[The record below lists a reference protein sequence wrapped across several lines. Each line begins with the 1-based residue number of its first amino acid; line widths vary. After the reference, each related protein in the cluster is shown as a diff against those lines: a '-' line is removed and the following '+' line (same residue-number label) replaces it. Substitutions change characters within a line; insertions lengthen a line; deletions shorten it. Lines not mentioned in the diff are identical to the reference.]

1 MRKFFAILLFIPI
14 IAIFFSALTLENA
27 RSVFLNSETYKDIL
41 ARNDVYG
48 KADELI
54 AKELPKAG
62 GDFFANIPLI
72 KPEDAVR
79 ILRATFPSF
88 FWKESAEGLLD
99 QFSLWFKSDKQTLN
113 LMLSVEK
120 PKKVFVENFEKTI
133 NERLA
138 ALPVCNIQEL
148 IELGKNFAENKEE
161 QKMEIKCKPPGV
173 NELKDIEKI
182 FPAGSPNFVFLI
194 QDVLKTIPDNL
205 NLIAVIYN
213 LELQNLKK
221 ETNATAIPEIK
232 LDQNN
237 QWSFLFKSQLE
248 GGEPSFVKN
257 LREARSVSQIVFS
270 YIVYLWIALGVLIVI
285 FAFLVLG
292 SAQSMFR
299 WIGSLIAAVG
309 GVSLAAVYGAKQF
322 ILLFA
327 TSAFLKGND
336 EIMKEI
342 QPFVSD
348 ILRDIIDRLFS
359 PLKTASAIALVVGLV
374 FLLISTILYYQK
386 KKETPKRLLR

>member
-1 MRKFFAILLFIPI
+1 MRKFFAILLFVPI
-14 IAIFFSALTLENA
+14 IVIFFAALALDNAQKVLLE
-27 RSVFLNSETYKDIL
+27 SQTYKDIL

-62 GDFFANIPLI
+62 GDFFANVPLI
-72 KPEDAVR
+72 QPEDAVS

-88 FWKESAEGLLD
+88 FWKESVESLLD
-99 QFSLWFKSDKQTLN
+99 QFFPWFKSEKQSLD

-120 PKKVFVENFEKTI
+120 PKKVFIENFEKII

-138 ALPVCNIQEL
+138 ALPECSIQDL
-148 IELGKNFAENKEE
+148 IELGKNFAENKED
-161 QKMEIKCKPPGV
+161 QKLEIKCKPPGV
-173 NELKDIEKI
+173 NEIKDIGKI
-182 FPAGSPNFVFLI
+182 FPMGDLDIFSLV
-194 QDVLKTIPDNL
+194 QDILKTIPDNI
-205 NLIAVIYN
+205 NLMAVIYN

-221 ETNATAIPEIK
+221 EANATAIPEIK
-232 LDQNN
+232 LDENN
-237 QWSFLFKSQLE
+237 QFSFLFEPQLE
-248 GGEPSFVKN
+248 GGEASFVKN
-257 LREARSVSQIVFS
+257 LREARSISQTVFS
-270 YIVYLWIALGVLIVI
+270 YVVYLWITLAVLIIVFI
-285 FAFLVLG
+285 LLVLG

-309 GVSLAAVYGAKQF
+309 GISLAAVYGAKQF

-336 EIMKEI
+336 EMIKEI
-342 QPFVSD
+342 QPFVSNL
-348 ILRDIIDRLFS
+348 LRDIIDHLFS
-359 PLKTASAIALVVGLV
+359 PLKTISAIALVVGLV

-386 KKETPKRLLR
+386 KKEAPKRLLR

>member
-1 MRKFFAILLFIPI
+1 MRKFFAILLFVPI
-14 IAIFFSALTLENA
+14 ILIFFVALSLENA
-27 RSVFLNSETYKDIL
+27 RQSFLSAETYKDIL

-62 GDFFANIPLI
+62 GDFFADIPLMR
-72 KPEDAVR
+72 PEDAAN

-88 FWKESAEGLLD
+88 FWKESVESLLD
-99 QFSLWFKSDKQTLN
+99 QFFPWFKSEKQALD
-113 LMLSVEK
+113 LMISVEK
-120 PKKVFVENFEKTI
+120 PKKVFIENFEKTI

-138 ALPVCNIQEL
+138 ALPECNIQEL
-148 IELGKNFAENKEE
+148 IELGKNFAENKKK
-161 QKMEIKCKPPGV
+161 QKLEIKCKPPGV
-173 NELKDIEKI
+173 SEIKDFGKI
-182 FPAGSPNFVFLI
+182 VPITDLDIFSFI
-194 QDVLKTIPDNL
+194 QEILKTIPDNI
-205 NLIAVIYN
+205 NLTAVIYN

-221 ETNATAIPEIK
+221 EANATAIPEIK

-237 QWSFLFKSQLE
+237 QFSFLFKPQLK

-257 LREARSVSQIVFS
+257 LREARSISQTVFS
-270 YIVYLWIALGVLIVI
+270 YVVYLWITLAVLIVI
-285 FAFLVLG
+285 FVLLVLG
-292 SAQSMFR
+292 PIQSIFK
-299 WIGSLIAAVG
+299 WTGSLFAAAG
-309 GVSLAAVYGAKQF
+309 AVSFAAVYGAKQF

-327 TSAFLKGND
+327 TSAFLKGNG
-336 EIMKEI
+336 EAIKEI
-342 QPFVSD
+342 QPFISD

-359 PLKTASAIALVVGLV
+359 PLKTTSAIALVVGLV

>member
-1 MRKFFAILLFIPI
+1 MRKFFAILLFVPI
-14 IAIFFSALTLENA
+14 IAIFFAALSLNNAQKVLLE
-27 RSVFLNSETYKDIL
+27 SQTYKDIL

-54 AKELPKAG
+54 AKEMPKAG
-62 GDFFANIPLI
+62 GDFFADIPLI
-72 KPEDAVR
+72 KPEDAVS

-88 FWKESAEGLLD
+88 FWKDSAESLLD
-99 QFSLWFKSDKQTLN
+99 QFFPWFKSDTQPLA

-120 PKKVFVENFEKTI
+120 PKKVFIENFEKTI

-138 ALPVCNIQEL
+138 ALPECNIQEL
-148 IELGKNFAENKEE
+148 IELGKNFAENKED
-161 QKMEIKCKPPGV
+161 QKPEIKCKPPGV
-173 NELKDIEKI
+173 NEIKDIGKI
-182 FPAGSPNFVFLI
+182 VPMGELDIFSLV
-194 QDVLKTIPDNL
+194 QDILKTIPDNI
-205 NLIAVIYN
+205 NLTAVIYN

-237 QWSFLFKSQLE
+237 QFSFLFKPQLE

-257 LREARSVSQIVFS
+257 LREARSVSQTVFS
-270 YIVYLWIALGVLIVI
+270 YIVYLWITLAVLAVVFIL
-285 FAFLVLG
+285 LVLG

-299 WIGSLIAAVG
+299 WIGSLIAAAG
-309 GVSLAAVYGAKQF
+309 GISLAAVYDAKQF

-336 EIMKEI
+336 EAIKEI
-342 QPFVSD
+342 QPFISD

-386 KKETPKRLLR
+386 RKETPKRLLR